1 MRLERKERIRIED
14 YLIFPFLISA
24 LSRRRRRRRLKK
36 KIEVNDESEEEW
48 KKIREKVKAMIAC
61 HA

>member
-36 KIEVNDESEEEW
+36 IEVNDESEEEW